1 MRCHDAAQPG
11 KGISLADTF
20 VHILGYADDAVILE
34 DGTPRGINQISTRVN
49 AIAKGS
55 KEDADMI
62 LNSDKTE
69 VMYVRSQ
76 DEVTPTTVEE
86 AREVC
91 KFT

>member
-1 MRCHDAAQPG
+1 MRPNREKA
-11 KGISLADTF
+11 SVWLT
-20 VHILGYADDAVILE
+20 HILGYADDAVILE
-34 DGTPRGINQISTRVN
+34 DGTPRGINQINTRVN